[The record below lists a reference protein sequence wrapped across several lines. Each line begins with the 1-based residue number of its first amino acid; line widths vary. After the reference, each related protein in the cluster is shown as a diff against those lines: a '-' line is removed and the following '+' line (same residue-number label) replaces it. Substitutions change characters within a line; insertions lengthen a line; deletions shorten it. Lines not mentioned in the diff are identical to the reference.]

1 MTKSHYDLLKVRQ
14 NATLKE
20 IEEAYEKLYKEYE
33 GYKSL
38 EDENELMKRCDEWLS
53 IENAYKKIKHE
64 KEQAIARAVSITGKM
79 LSDLK
84 TKSVQD

>member
-1 MTKSHYDLLKVRQ
+1 MTKNHYDLLNVKQ
-14 NATLKE
+14 NATLSE
-20 IEEAYEKLYKEYE
+20 IEEAYEKLYKKYE
-33 GYKSL
+33 DYASL
-38 EDENELMKRCDEWLS
+38 KGESELMKRCDEWLS

-84 TKSVQD
+84 TKDVQD